1 VVPFD
6 HEKRRKRRVCPG
18 PWRAATAAFLL
29 LALNSASGAAP
40 LPPPLD
46 IRCRA
51 EAAKAAFQPSLPAA
65 RKALQETGR
74 LTVVALGSSAT
85 AGSGA
90 SADDKSYPAV
100 LQTELRRRLPGAEVR
115 VVNKGVGGQS
125 AYDMLLRMQADVVDE
140 KPAIV
145 IWQTVIND
153 AIRDIGEDKLAKIL
167 RKGVGKARAAGIEMI
182 LMDLPWL
189 PREGRYPHYDDY
201 RAVLVKTA
209 QDQGIS
215 LFPRYA
221 MMKGWSNS
229 RQFTPEELVG
239 MDGLHLVDAGYRCLA
254 LRLADGIIAGIGP
267 VRIEAAGGI
276 KPTN

>member
-6 HEKRRKRRVCPG
+6 HETRRKRRDGPG
-18 PWRAATAAFLL
+18 PWRTASAAFLL
-29 LALNSASGAAP
+29 LALNSAAGAAP
-40 LPPPLD
+40 MPPPPD

-51 EAAKAAFQPSLPAA
+51 EAAKTLFQPRLPAA

-100 LQTELRRRLPGAEVR
+100 LQAELRRRLPGAEVR

-125 AYDMLLRMQADVVDE
+125 AYDMLLRMQADVVEE

-153 AIRDIGEDKLAKIL
+153 AIRDIGEEKLAKIL

-209 QDQGIS
+209 QDQGVS

-254 LRLADGIIAGIGP
+254 LRLADGIVAGIGP
-267 VRIEAAGGI
+267 VRIETAGKG

>member
-1 VVPFD
+1 MPLPPD
-6 HEKRRKRRVCPG
+6 PRC
-18 PWRAATAAFLL
+18 RADAARAAFL
-29 LALNSASGAAP
+29 
-40 LPPPLD
+40 
-46 IRCRA
+46 
-51 EAAKAAFQPSLPAA
+51 PSLPGA

-74 LTVVALGSSAT
+74 LTIVTLGSSTT

-90 SADDKSYPAV
+90 SADDRSYPSV
-100 LQTELRRRLPGAEVR
+100 LQAELGRRLPGAEVT

-125 AYDMLLRMQADVVDE
+125 AYDMLRRMQADVVDL

-153 AIRDIGEDKLAKIL
+153 AIRDIGEAKLAKIL
-167 RKGVGKARAAGIEMI
+167 RKGAGKARAAGIEMI

-209 QDQGIS
+209 RDEGIS

-254 LRLADGIIAGIGP
+254 LRLADGIVAGIGP
-267 VRIEAAGGI
+267 VRIETAGGGAR
-276 KPTN
+276 PSN

>member
-1 VVPFD
+1 
-6 HEKRRKRRVCPG
+6 
-18 PWRAATAAFLL
+18 
-29 LALNSASGAAP
+29 
-40 LPPPLD
+40 
-46 IRCRA
+46 
-51 EAAKAAFQPSLPAA
+51 
-65 RKALQETGR
+65 
-74 LTVVALGSSAT
+74 
-85 AGSGA
+85 
-90 SADDKSYPAV
+90 
-100 LQTELRRRLPGAEVR
+100 
-115 VVNKGVGGQS
+115 
-125 AYDMLLRMQADVVDE
+125 
-140 KPAIV
+140 
-145 IWQTVIND
+145 
-153 AIRDIGEDKLAKIL
+153 
-167 RKGVGKARAAGIEMI
+167 MI

-254 LRLADGIIAGIGP
+254 LRLADGIVAGIGP
-267 VRIEAAGGI
+267 VRIESAGRV

>member
-1 VVPFD
+1 MVPFD
-6 HEKRRKRRVCPG
+6 HETRRKRRVCPG
-18 PWRAATAAFLL
+18 PWRTVAAAFLV
-29 LALNSASGAAP
+29 LALNSGASAAP

-46 IRCRA
+46 VRCRA
-51 EAAKAAFQPSLPAA
+51 EASKAAFQPSLPAA

-74 LTVVALGSSAT
+74 LTIVALGSSAT

-100 LQTELRRRLPGAEVR
+100 LQAELRRRLPGAEVR

-125 AYDMLLRMQADVVDE
+125 AYDMLLRMQADVIDE

-153 AIRDIGEDKLAKIL
+153 AIRDIGEDKLGKIL
-167 RKGVGKARAAGIEMI
+167 RKGVGKARAAGVEMI

-201 RAVLVKTA
+201 CTVLVKTA

-254 LRLADGIIAGIGP
+254 LRLADGIVSGIGP
-267 VRIEAAGGI
+267 VRIESAGAG
-276 KPTN
+276 KSTN

>member
-1 VVPFD
+1 M
-6 HEKRRKRRVCPG
+6 
-18 PWRAATAAFLL
+18 
-29 LALNSASGAAP
+29 
-40 LPPPLD
+40 PPPPD
-46 IRCRA
+46 TRCRA

-90 SADDKSYPAV
+90 SADDKSYPSV
-100 LQTELRRRLPGAEVR
+100 LQAELRRRLPGAEVR

-125 AYDMLLRMQADVVDE
+125 AYDMLLRMQADVIDE

-153 AIRDIGEDKLAKIL
+153 AIRDIGEDKLGKIL
-167 RKGVGKARAAGIEMI
+167 RKGVGKARGAGIEMI

-201 RAVLVKTA
+201 RAVLTKTA

-254 LRLADGIIAGIGP
+254 LRLADGIVAGIGP
-267 VRIEAAGGI
+267 VRIETAGKGAR
-276 KPTN
+276 PTN

>member
-1 VVPFD
+1 M
-6 HEKRRKRRVCPG
+6 
-18 PWRAATAAFLL
+18 
-29 LALNSASGAAP
+29 
-40 LPPPLD
+40 PPPLD
-46 IRCRA
+46 VRCRA

-74 LTVVALGSSAT
+74 LTIVALGSSAT

-100 LQTELRRRLPGAEVR
+100 LQAELRRRLPGADVR

-125 AYDMLLRMQADVVDE
+125 AYDMLLRMQTDVIDE

-153 AIRDIGEDKLAKIL
+153 AIRDIGEDKLGKIL
-167 RKGVGKARAAGIEMI
+167 RKGVGKARSAGIEMI

-201 RAVLVKTA
+201 RAVLTKTA

-254 LRLADGIIAGIGP
+254 LRLADGIVAGIGP
-267 VRIEAAGGI
+267 VRIEAAGGG

>member
-1 VVPFD
+1 MQP
-6 HEKRRKRRVCPG
+6 
-18 PWRAATAAFLL
+18 
-29 LALNSASGAAP
+29 SADA
-40 LPPPLD
+40 
-46 IRCRA
+46 RCRA
-51 EAAKAAFQPSLPAA
+51 DAAKPLFQPSLPSA

-74 LTVVALGSSAT
+74 LTIVALGSSTT

-90 SADDKSYPAV
+90 SAEDKSYPSV
-100 LQTELRRRLPGAEVR
+100 LQAELRRRLPGAEVS

-125 AYDMLLRMQADVVDE
+125 AYDMLLRMDADVIDE

-167 RKGVGKARAAGIEMI
+167 RKGIGKARAAGIDMV

-201 RAVLVKTA
+201 RRVLGKTA
-209 QDQGIS
+209 QEQGVS

-221 MMKGWSNS
+221 LMKGWSNT
-229 RQFTPEELVG
+229 RQFTSEELVG
-239 MDGLHLVDAGYRCLA
+239 MDGLHLVDAAYRCLG
-254 LRLADGIIAGIGP
+254 LRLADGIVAGIGS
-267 VRIEAAGGI
+267 VRIETAGG
-276 KPTN
+276 KARPSD